1 MTVLRGGVL
10 DVGELLR
17 IGAVFIVVAGK
28 QVPAWFHFVGCIP
41 PFAGMGLLPL
51 QVEMAVMELTSS
63 TKTILKDPQGRMR
76 LARRI
81 AFPRL

>member
-41 PFAGMGLLPL
+41 TFVGMGLLPL
-51 QVEMAVMELTSS
+51 QVEMAVMELISS
-63 TKTILKDPQGRMR
+63 TEAILKDPLVRIR
-76 LARRI
+76 LVRRI

>member
-28 QVPAWFHFVGCIP
+28 QVPTWFHFVGCIP
-41 PFAGMGLLPL
+41 PFVGMGLLPL
-51 QVEMAVMELTSS
+51 RVEMAVMELISS
-63 TKTILKDPQGRMR
+63 TEAILKDPQVRIR
-76 LARRI
+76 LVRRI
-81 AFPRL
+81 AFSRL

>member
-41 PFAGMGLLPL
+41 PFVGMGLLPL
-51 QVEMAVMELTSS
+51 QVEMAVMELISS
-63 TKTILKDPQGRMR
+63 TEAILKDPQVRIR
-76 LARRI
+76 LVRRI
-81 AFPRL
+81 AFSRL